1 MSGILLGVGSSLLG
15 GFIGSSSARR
25 RRRAAE
31 RVARE
36 KERQIRAIENSRQ
49 AVINPYSGTKS
60 LADMAKDLSG
70 ELSNPFANLG
80 VATKAA
86 EIQIEQ
92 SDIALANTLD
102 TLRATALAQAALRSK
117 QNVAASIEQQEAKNE
132 QLKAQGE
139 ATLQTQRVAEQQR
152 LQGIQISEG
161 QRVQQADALGKQFE
175 FNAKEARTNQKLNR
189 LAQQAA
195 QAAADQSAAM
205 AGAFSG
211 IGSAISAGISSG
223 AFSGGGTSGPGAAGK
238 FFGNSGGNFG
248 GSLIGSSSSTIP
260 GFN

>member
-1 MSGILLGVGSSLLG
+1 MSGILVGVGSSLLG
-15 GFIGSSSARR
+15 GFLGSRSARR

-31 RVARE
+31 RAARE

-102 TLRATALAQAALRSK
+102 TLRATGASAGGATALAQAALRSK

-152 LQGIQISEG
+152 L
-161 QRVQQADALGKQFE
+161 FE
-175 FNAKEARTNQKLNR
+175 FNAQEARTNQKLNR
-189 LAQQAA
+189 LAGQQAQAQQQAA
-195 QAAADQSAAM
+195 QAQADQSAAW

-211 IGSAISAGISSG
+211 IGSAVSAGIQGG
-223 AFSGGGTSGPGAAGK
+223 AFSKG
-238 FFGNSGGNFG
+238 
-248 GSLIGSSSSTIP
+248 
-260 GFN
+260 